1 MNMNSNTYA
10 RTSENVALRR
20 HVCNVRVVLYITSS
34 SLSAN
39 QSAGYFYVCEL
50 QTENENTNKIVE
62 LGEREKKAFF
72 GVTVTLEDRLAAYSF
87 NDVIYTDWLSNT
99 SIKWP
104 LSQQSVYMA
113 MSLAN
118 VSLAV
123 DFTAV

>member
-1 MNMNSNTYA
+1 MNTNNNTYA
-10 RTSENVALRR
+10 RTSENVTLQR
-20 HVCNVRVVLYITSS
+20 HVCNVRVVLYITWS

-39 QSAGYFYVCEL
+39 QSAGYFYVWEL
-50 QTENENTNKIVE
+50 QTENTNKIVE
-62 LGEREKKAFF
+62 LGEREKKVFF
-72 GVTVTLEDRLAAYSF
+72 RVTATLEDCPTAHSF
-87 NDVIYTDWLSNT
+87 SDVIYTDWLSNT

-104 LSQQSVYMA
+104 PPQQSAYMA